1 MKQHDDIPDWAKIK
15 AYREAYPAGKRTSDV
30 GVLNCWCDLSLPL
43 NALARRIARDDKP
56 PVSQEVLIW
65 REAWARDYDKNHP
78 HIAKEYREGLRDRY
92 VTKDLIIGEAIKLAL
107 EGFGKDGVTDN
118 G

>member
-1 MKQHDDIPDWAKIK
+1 MCQHDDIPDWAKIK
-15 AYREAYPAGKRTSDV
+15 AYRETYPNSNPRDSEILRDWSHSFAAMK
-30 GVLNCWCDLSLPL
+30 
-43 NALARRIARDDKP
+43 ALARRIARDDNP
-56 PVSQEVLIW
+56 PVSQETLIW

-92 VTKDLIIGEAIKLAL
+92 VTKDSALGEAIKLAL

>member
-1 MKQHDDIPDWAKIK
+1 MCQHDDIPDWAKIK
-15 AYREAYPAGKRTSDV
+15 AYRETHPDRARDEDYRI
-30 GVLNCWCDLSLPL
+30 LLYWPL
-43 NALARRIARDDKP
+43 VSSAMNALARRIARDDKP
-56 PVSQEVLIW
+56 PVSQEILIW

-78 HIAKEYREGLRDRY
+78 RIAKEYREGLRDRY
-92 VTKDLIIGEAIKLAL
+92 VTKDLIIKTAIKLAL